1 MTPDAATA
9 ALTSAGLK
17 VGNTTQSYSSS
28 VTTGMV
34 IDGDPVGGTP
44 VRRNSLV
51 NVVISKGVQ
60 TIALN
65 SYIGL
70 SGDQANSELTT
81 AGFKVISTFGY
92 SDTVPAGNVISQ
104 NPSGGSPS
112 PVGTIVSIVVSQ
124 GSATVFVPNIY
135 SLTQLAAT
143 TALEN
148 LQLHV
153 KVKKIGTKKIKTV
166 TNISPKVGTK
176 VKRGS
181 TVTITL
187 G

>member
-1 MTPDAATA
+1 MI
-9 ALTSAGLK
+9 
-17 VGNTTQSYSSS
+17 
-28 VTTGMV
+28 
-34 IDGDPVGGTP
+34 IDGEPIAGTP

-51 NVVISKGVQ
+51 NLVISKGIQ
-60 TIALN
+60 QIELT
-65 SYIGL
+65 SYLGR
-70 SGDQANSELTT
+70 SGDQASNELTT

-92 SDTVPAGNVISQ
+92 SDSVPAGSVMSQ
-104 NPSGGSPS
+104 NPDGASAVPIGSS
-112 PVGTIVSIVVSQ
+112 VAIVVSQ
-124 GSATVFVPNIY
+124 GSQYVFIPNVY

-148 LQLHV
+148 LQLKV
-153 KVKKIGTKKIKTV
+153 KVKKIGSKKVKTV

>member
-1 MTPDAATA
+1 MTSDAASA
-9 ALTSAGLK
+9 ALLGAGLK
-17 VGNTTQSYSSS
+17 VGNTTQDYSSTIAS
-28 VTTGMV
+28 GMV
-34 IDGDPVGGTP
+34 IDGDPVTGTP
-44 VRRNSLV
+44 VRRNSIV
-51 NVVISKGVQ
+51 NLVISKGIQ
-60 TIALN
+60 TLSLN
-65 SYIGL
+65 SYVGL
-70 SGDQANSELTT
+70 SGDQATNELTT

-92 SDTVPAGNVISQ
+92 SDTVAAGNVISQ
-104 NPSGGSPS
+104 TPNGGAAIA
-112 PVGTIVSIVVSQ
+112 VGSRVSIVVSQ
-124 GSATVFVPNIY
+124 GSGSVYIPNVY
-135 SLTQLAAT
+135 SLTQRAAT

-153 KVKKIGTKKIKTV
+153 KVKKIGSKKIKSV